1 MPHYH
6 QLYTAEDTAVVF
18 IHVQPKMLLG
28 VSGRNRAHLV
38 YSIALLAR
46 AARKFN
52 VPAIMTA
59 MDDENFS
66 GDILPHLA
74 EVFPGQSPIKC
85 RSMNSWDSQE
95 FRKAVEA
102 TGRKN
107 ILLAGAWTECC
118 VAWPAI
124 EMLGMGYSIYVVD
137 DCCGATSHFGQK
149 AALSRIVQ
157 AGGTRV
163 SSVGALMEL
172 KRGWKGDS
180 SGDDALRDLF
190 RWHSFAYGMD
200 VQEGDSPS
208 CCC

>member
-6 QLYTAEDTAVVF
+6 QLYTAQDTAVVF
-18 IHVQPKMLLG
+18 VHVQPKMLLG
-28 VSGRNRAHLV
+28 VSSRNRAHLV

-46 AARKFN
+46 AAKKFD
-52 VPAIMTA
+52 VPAILTA
-59 MDDENFS
+59 LDDDDFS
-66 GDILPHLA
+66 GEILPHLS
-74 EVFPGQSPIKC
+74 EVFPGQSAIKC

-118 VAWPAI
+118 ITWPAI
-124 EMLGMGYSIYVVD
+124 EMLGAGYNIYVVE
-137 DCCGATSHFGQK
+137 DCCGATSHFAQK

-172 KRGWKGDS
+172 KHGWKGES

-190 RWHSFAYGMD
+190 RWHSFAYGME
-200 VQEGDSPS
+200 VEGDS
-208 CCC
+208 CCDC